1 MLRRSDDH
9 PVWRTLAAA
18 LAAFAV
24 GVQLLLSALLI
35 TAHAGVPD
43 DSGLAVIC
51 AHDQGAADQ
60 TAPGHAPAPNSHALC
75 PACLCVQSGKLVPPL
90 PAAPMLAVA
99 PVGGQ
104 APSPWRAASCVIH
117 PFQTPYA
124 SRAPPSFA

>member
-43 DSGLAVIC
+43 DSGLVILC
-51 AHDQGAADQ
+51 AHDQGAAGR
-60 TAPGHAPAPNSHALC
+60 TAPGHAPAPKSHALC
-75 PACLCVQSGKLVPPL
+75 PACLCLQSGKQVPPL
-90 PAAPMLAVA
+90 PAVPMLAVLPA
-99 PVGGQ
+99 GGETL
-104 APSPWRAASCVIH
+104 SPWRAASRVTH

>member
-24 GVQLLLSALLI
+24 GVQLLVSALLI
-35 TAHAGVPD
+35 TAQAGVPD

-51 AHDQGAADQ
+51 AHDQGVADE
-60 TAPGHAPAPNSHALC
+60 TAPGHAPAPKSHTLC
-75 PACLCVQSGKLVPPL
+75 PACLCMQSGKLAPPM
-90 PAAPMLAVA
+90 PAAPMLAVV
-99 PVGGQ
+99 PVGGVTL
-104 APSPWRAASCVIH
+104 SPWRAVPRVTYQS
-117 PFQTPYA
+117 QTPYA